1 MIMKQRKLVTIVI
14 EAALSRRLEG
24 DLRACGAKG
33 FTSTLAHG
41 AGPRNQRAS
50 DVEGGKVRVESVV
63 SNEVLELILEKLEKD
78 YFPFYAV
85 SCWVSQVEVVRDER
99 Y

>member
-1 MIMKQRKLVTIVI
+1 MIMKQRKLVTVVI
-14 EAALSRRLEG
+14 EAGLARRLEG
-24 DLRACGAKG
+24 DLRAAGAKG

-41 AGPRNQRAS
+41 AGPRDQRAS
-50 DVEGGKVRVESVV
+50 EVEGGNVRVESVV
-63 SNEVLELILEKLEKD
+63 SNEVLEVILEKLEKD
-78 YFPFYAV
+78 YFPFYAI